1 MSSLPPR
8 APGSMFNRFAKRDP
22 QLYPLAA
29 IMLAVT
35 ATGGYFLA
43 QKSQTHDPAR
53 AFGQVT
59 PAWEA
64 HKPGDN
70 VSEWKT
76 RFKTKRGTEGDFGS
90 VLTTGEPVAVSL
102 MWNLRLAAIGAVS
115 DVLSSCV
122 EPRSR
127 MVAGG
132 GVVLSH
138 ADLLPIVDE
147 VDNVM
152 LMNAIVPLQT
162 NVNDAASTPKYN
174 RLADRA
180 HDLL

>member
-8 APGSMFNRFAKRDP
+8 APGSTLNRFAKRDP

-29 IMLAVT
+29 IMAIVIG
-35 ATGGYFLA
+35 AGGYFLA
-43 QKSQTHDPAR
+43 QKSQTHDAAR

-76 RFKTKRGTEGDFGS
+76 RFKTKRGTEGDFGTPMNS
-90 VLTTGEPVAVSL
+90 ARNEPVSV
-102 MWNLRLAAIGAVS
+102 NVTNPAAPS
-115 DVLSSCV
+115 
-122 EPRSR
+122 
-127 MVAGG
+127 
-132 GVVLSH
+132 
-138 ADLLPIVDE
+138 VDPS
-147 VDNVM
+147 V
-152 LMNAIVPLQT
+152 
-162 NVNDAASTPKYN
+162 PKYN

>member
-8 APGSMFNRFAKRDP
+8 GAPGSTLNRFARRDP

-29 IMLAVT
+29 IMLAIT

-43 QKSQTHDPAR
+43 QKSQTHDA
-53 AFGQVT
+53 AKSFGTIT

-70 VSEWKT
+70 VSEWKH
-76 RFKTKRGTEGDFGS
+76 RFKTRRGTEGDLGS
-90 VLTTGEPVAVSL
+90 ILSQGEGSDRATVNTTTSAPTPAPTPV
-102 MWNLRLAAIGAVS
+102 
-115 DVLSSCV
+115 
-122 EPRSR
+122 
-127 MVAGG
+127 
-132 GVVLSH
+132 
-138 ADLLPIVDE
+138 VDPSQP
-147 VDNVM
+147 V
-152 LMNAIVPLQT
+152 
-162 NVNDAASTPKYN
+162 YN